1 MGIEVG
7 ENHCSK
13 TDSYNRSG
21 DVHSKH
27 KIFFPLTPKHPIDE
41 DLEKSEWGELFQ
53 FLCDNTSVLQSHFYS
68 CTLLV
73 WSHLK
78 SITKKKNKGETA
90 IPSTDLHRKA
100 SSLRHTSMAQ
110 E

>member
-41 DLEKSEWGELFQ
+41 DLEKSE
-53 FLCDNTSVLQSHFYS
+53 
-68 CTLLV
+68 
-73 WSHLK
+73 
-78 SITKKKNKGETA
+78 
-90 IPSTDLHRKA
+90 
-100 SSLRHTSMAQ
+100 
-110 E
+110 